1 MTIFYRRG
9 RKHQRRTHFV
19 QPVDLRLG
27 GESSRII
34 YPRVAIAV
42 ARWRDQ
48 QRTVRSKREE

>member
-1 MTIFYRRG
+1 MNPYYRRG
-9 RKHQRRTHFV
+9 RKQQRRTHSV

-27 GESSRII
+27 GQSRCII